1 MVLIDLHFQDTLNMD
16 KTTII
21 KIANL
26 AKIEIKDDELNDIAD
41 SLKKILNLVDEMN
54 SVKTDDVVP
63 MSHPL
68 NLSQELRKDEVL
80 EDNKRDIFQ
89 KDNKYTEDGYYKVP
103 KIID

>member
-1 MVLIDLHFQDTLNMD
+1 MVLIDLHFQDALNMD

-21 KIANL
+21 KIADL
-26 AKIEIKDDELNDIAD
+26 AKIEIKDDELDHIAD

-54 SVKTDDVVP
+54 SVKTDNVVP

-80 EDNKRDIFQ
+80 EENERDAFQ
-89 KDNKYTEDGYYKVP
+89 KNNKYTENGYYKVP

>member
-1 MVLIDLHFQDTLNMD
+1 MVLIGLHFQDTLNMD

-26 AKIEIKDDELNDIAD
+26 AKIEIKDDELNDITD

-80 EDNKRDIFQ
+80 EDNKRDVFQ